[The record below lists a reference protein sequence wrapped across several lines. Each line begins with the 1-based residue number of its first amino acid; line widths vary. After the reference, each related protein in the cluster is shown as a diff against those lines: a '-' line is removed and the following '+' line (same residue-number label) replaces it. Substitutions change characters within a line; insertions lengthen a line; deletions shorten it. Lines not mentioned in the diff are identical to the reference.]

1 MVYNTLQR
9 QRGIQILSVL
19 VVRRRIGFNIPG
31 SYIKKRFSTSI
42 VGSRMVIDFNAGT
55 TFNPAD
61 ITIDLSRTIIFLII
75 I

>member
-19 VVRRRIGFNIPG
+19 VVRRIGFNIPG

-42 VGSRMVIDFNAGT
+42 IGSRMVIDFNART

-61 ITIDLSRTIIFLII
+61 ITIDLSWTIIFLII